1 MWQKNNGH
9 TAKDEIQNHFTGYLL
24 TAIKRK
30 KEEYVGRLYVQMN
43 REVVVDEIACPAIE
57 PEQGELECHAD

>member
-24 TAIKRK
+24 TAIKRGGICW
-30 KEEYVGRLYVQMN
+30 EIICA
-43 REVVVDEIACPAIE
+43 DEPRGGCR
-57 PEQGELECHAD
+57 